1 LHYSV
6 VMNNLFSIVLVEPQ
20 IPQNTGNIVRLCD
33 CVGCELLLVGK
44 LGFFLTD
51 KHLKRAGLDYW
62 DDIKI
67 HQFETLEELENK
79 FPENNFYYISTKGK
93 KNYTQISFKS
103 GDFLVF
109 GSETKGLPKELIENN
124 QDRTVRIPMRQDK
137 RSLNLSNSVAVV
149 LYEAVRQVNISNSL
163 VL

>member
-1 LHYSV
+1 
-6 VMNNLFSIVLVEPQ
+6 MNNLFNIVLVEPQ

-33 CVGCELLLVGK
+33 CVGCELFLVGQ

-62 DDIKI
+62 DEIKI
-67 HQFETLEELENK
+67 HRFDTLQELKNK
-79 FPENNFYYISTKGK
+79 FPEKNFYYISTKGQ
-93 KNYTQISFKS
+93 KNYTQFNYQK

-109 GSETKGLPKELIENN
+109 GSETKGLPKELLEMNSE
-124 QDRTVRIPMRQDK
+124 RVLKIPMKENK
-137 RSLNLSNSVAVV
+137 RSLNLSNSVSIV
-149 LYEAVRQVNISNSL
+149 LYEAVRQLNISDSL